1 MRYLFQTP
9 DQSLPLFVDSVG
21 YAWAQDAMH
30 RANGYPYVHWLQT
43 EQGTGEVQ
51 VGSNRF
57 TLAPHAGILIN
68 AGVPHSYSPL
78 TPDWQTA
85 YFTFGG
91 ALVKALLTTLAVRQ
105 YLFVPVLSPV
115 LEGFIRTNAPTM
127 QAAAPTARYASSA
140 LVYQFLLLI
149 KQAQLG
155 QTVEPQV
162 AAAIITP
169 IKALIEA
176 QYATPLSNA
185 DFVALTHYS
194 QQYITAVFRRY
205 YGVTPHRLLT
215 QVRVRH
221 AKELLLNQPELSV
234 SEVAQ
239 AVGFAT
245 VSYFIAQFKS
255 SEHVTPKQFRQLY
268 D

>member
-43 EQGTGEVQ
+43 EQGNGTVQ
-51 VGSNRF
+51 VGGDRF
-57 TLAPHAGILIN
+57 TLAPHAGILFN
-68 AGVPHSYSPL
+68 AGVPHSYAPL

-91 ALVKALLTTLAVRQ
+91 ALVKELLTTLAVRQ
-105 YLFVPVLSPV
+105 YLLVPALSPQ
-115 LEGFIRTNAPTM
+115 LAGFIRSHAQTLQDSTPE
-127 QAAAPTARYASSA
+127 ARYASSA

-155 QTVEPQV
+155 QAIEPQA

-176 QYATPLSNA
+176 QYAAPLKAA

-194 QQYITAVFRRY
+194 QQYI
-205 YGVTPHRLLT
+205 
-215 QVRVRH
+215 
-221 AKELLLNQPELSV
+221 LSL
-234 SEVAQ
+234 
-239 AVGFAT
+239 
-245 VSYFIAQFKS
+245 I
-255 SEHVTPKQFRQLY
+255 HI
-268 D
+268 